1 MQDITTENLVV
12 KLKEKVLAGEEI
24 NREQALALAEA
35 PLAELCAAADEIRRF
50 FCADAFDMC
59 TIINAKSGRCSE
71 NCKYCAQAG
80 CYDTNVEEYPLL
92 DCEKIVAA
100 AKYCAEQGVLRFSLV
115 TSGKRLADWEVD
127 KACEIIREICQ
138 TCDIAVCASFGLLNE
153 EQFARLKAAG
163 LTRVHNNLEAPRR
176 FFPNVCTT
184 HSYDDKIAAIKAAQA
199 ANLSVC
205 SGGIM
210 GLGESMEDRIDM
222 ALDLRELGVNSVP
235 VNMLNPIAG
244 TPFADNDLL
253 TNDDMRRICAVF
265 RFILPKAAIRLAG
278 GRLLLGDSGRGCF
291 QSGANAAISGD
302 MLTTTGE
309 TIASDKEIIAGLGY
323 RRALL
328 DE

>member
-1 MQDITTENLVV
+1 MDRNLEG
-12 KLKEKVLAGEEI
+12 LKQKVLEGGQIGKEDALWLAG
-24 NREQALALAEA
+24 Q
-35 PLAELCAAADEIRRF
+35 PLEGLCRAADEIRRN
-50 FCADAFDMC
+50 FCGNQFDLC
-59 TIINAKSGRCSE
+59 TIINGKSGKCTE
-71 NCKYCAQAG
+71 DCKYCAQSSF
-80 CYDTNVEEYPLL
+80 YHTEVESYPLL
-92 DCEKIVAA
+92 GTEELVRQ
-100 AKYCAEQGVLRFSLV
+100 AEYNGRRGVPRYSIV
-115 TSGKRLADWEVD
+115 TSGKKLGSREVEQ
-127 KACEIIREICQ
+127 ACRSIQRIKE
-138 TCDIAVCASFGLLNE
+138 TVDISVCVSFGLLE
-153 EQFARLKAAG
+153 EKEFRKVKQAGAA
-163 LTRVHNNLEAPRR
+163 RVHNNLEASAGY
-176 FFPNVCTT
+176 FPSVCTT
-184 HSYDDKIAAIKAAQA
+184 HTQQDKIDALKAARRA
-199 ANLSVC
+199 GLSIC

-210 GLGESMEDRIDM
+210 GLGESMADRIDM
-222 ALDLRELGVNSVP
+222 ALDLRDLGVNSVP